1 MAIGTWLQD
10 KILGFAL
17 GKNKESY
24 PSFAVPEGDDG
35 TINLDVG
42 GAYGTYLDMEG
53 KIRNEADLIAKYR
66 EISLQNECD
75 AAIEDIVNEAIV
87 MGDTSPPLEL
97 ELSEVDHL
105 SDKVKKRIY
114 SEFQHILQLLEF
126 DIKAHEIFRNGM

>member
-105 SDKVKKRIY
+105 SD
-114 SEFQHILQLLEF
+114 
-126 DIKAHEIFRNGM
+126 